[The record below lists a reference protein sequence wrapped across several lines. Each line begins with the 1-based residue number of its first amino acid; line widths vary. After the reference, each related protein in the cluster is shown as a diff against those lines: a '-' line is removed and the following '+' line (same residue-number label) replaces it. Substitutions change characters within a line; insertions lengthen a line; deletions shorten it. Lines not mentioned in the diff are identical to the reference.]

1 MACGLSEA
9 LSVKEILH
17 QAEQLEKKYDW
28 VGAADS
34 YNKTL
39 ALLSENGFSR
49 KADVTERLG
58 YALYHF
64 AFQAETPE
72 EFRERMHQAALSH
85 EKAAQFYAKTTETEK
100 GRVPRCEAMIAYIGY
115 WLASEVS
122 EKKRLLDE
130 CWRLTKEVLKDL
142 DKTGNAF
149 EYGKTYNQLSS
160 SAAERYCFESS
171 FESRKELIEEAI
183 QYGERAIILLS
194 KTNATY
200 ELAKTYVKTALYL
213 STYAEYLVSDMDE
226 KEDCYRKGL
235 DYWQKANKLSEETA
249 FLELLRSP
257 YNQLDWTIDNML
269 IQYGRALEYARKT
282 KDRYLIGTSLEVLK
296 YATGWTRVSIED
308 PDKTREIIEKVLQYA
323 KDARHQFSII
333 SYASPYYIGWIGA
346 AYANYYVTLAFYETD
361 LRKKRDLLE
370 KARVEYANAVKQAE
384 NDGYPHVIGIVH
396 DALSACSVSLAK
408 TETSS
413 EQKRKLLESANEHRK
428 ISMELSGQLERF
440 NYWNLGQWWMGL
452 ANLRAELSQ
461 IEMDNEKKK
470 NMLEEAVS
478 YGERGLQLLVKY
490 ASHRE
495 KKGDLI
501 NLGPLGLR
509 QYLCGERLHLLYG
522 LTHNDEDQKKALKA
536 FKDSAESFQ
545 KVNLVSRVAESC
557 WRIARVYDAL
567 GEHLKAAENFNLA
580 SDNYKRAVEKI
591 PQLKDLF
598 QDHAS
603 YMEAWNAIEK
613 ARHHHAEK
621 QYGQAKEH
629 YEKAAD
635 LHKSTKR
642 WNYLG
647 PNYLAWARLEEGEDL
662 SRREQTEE
670 SKDYFQKA
678 AELFA
683 EAKKSLQTKLEKIDD
698 RDEKESLVNLAK
710 ASDIREEYCL
720 GRIALEEAKI
730 LDKQGDHA
738 ASSRKYGAAA
748 DRFQGVADAMKDESD
763 RQELKPIIYLCQ
775 AWQTMTRAEAEA
787 SPDLYKEASKLFE
800 EAKDYSLDEKAKMLA
815 LGHSRFCLALEAG
828 TRYEDSRD
836 TSLHTLATQHLESAA
851 SYYLKAGFKNA
862 SEYAEATQKLL
873 DAYLYM
879 HNAKTQTDPTKKA
892 QFYMMAEKV
901 LQASAGSYLKAKH
914 PEKQEQVST
923 LLEKVKNERELALSL
938 TEVLHAPLATSTTA
952 TFTTPTPSEETP
964 TGLERF
970 ENADVQ
976 ANLIVRQKELKVGED
991 LRLEIELVNAGKG
1004 PALLIKVNEVI
1015 PQGFELIEKQDVY
1028 RVEDSYINLRGRRL
1042 DPLKTE
1048 DVKLVLKPK
1057 VQGTFVLKP
1066 TVLYLDENGKY
1077 KSHEPE
1083 SVTIVIKELGI
1094 KGWIKGE
1101 R

>member
-1 MACGLSEA
+1 ME
-9 LSVKEILH
+9 EILR
-17 QAEQLEKKYDW
+17 QAEQLEKNYDW

-34 YNKTL
+34 YEKALNLL
-39 ALLSENGFSR
+39 AQDDFS
-49 KADVTERLG
+49 KMGEIHERLG
-58 YALYHF
+58 YAFYRF
-64 AFQAETPE
+64 AFQAETNE
-72 EFRERMHQAALSH
+72 EFRERMQKADLSY
-85 EKAAQFYAKTTETEK
+85 EKAKEFYAKMAETEK
-100 GRVPRCEAMIAYIGY
+100 VAKVLRCGAMIAYLGY

-130 CWRLTKEVLKDL
+130 CWSLTKEALKCL
-142 DKTGNAF
+142 DEAGKAL
-149 EYGKTYNQLSS
+149 EYGETYNQLSS
-160 SAAERYCFESS
+160 NADERYRYELNFEI
-171 FESRKELIEEAI
+171 RKGLINEGV

-194 KTNATY
+194 KINAPH
-200 ELAKTYVKTALYL
+200 ELAKAYVKTAMYL
-213 STYAEYLVSDMDE
+213 SVSAMYLASDMDE
-226 KEDCYRKGL
+226 KEGCYRKGL
-235 DYWQKANKLSEETA
+235 DYWQKAKELSEETA
-249 FLELLRSP
+249 YLELLSMP
-257 YNQLDWTIDNML
+257 GESLDWSIDEIL
-269 IQYGRALEYARKT
+269 VQFGKALDYARKA
-282 KDRYLIGTSLEVLK
+282 KDKYLVGIALEWLK
-296 YATGWTRVSIED
+296 YATGWTRASIED
-308 PDKTREIIEKVLQYA
+308 PDRIREVTEKVLQYS
-323 KDARHQFSII
+323 KDTEHQFSVI
-333 SYASPYYIGWIGA
+333 SYASPHYVYWIGA
-346 AYANYYVTLAFYETD
+346 AYAEYYVNFALLETD
-361 LRKKRDLLE
+361 LRKKRSLLE
-370 KARVEYANAVKQAE
+370 KARVEYANALKQAE
-384 NDGYPHVIGIVH
+384 GEGYPDVIGLMH
-396 DALSACSVSLAK
+396 GELGGCLVSLTK
-408 TETSS
+408 TETNA
-413 EQKRKLLESANEHRK
+413 EEKRKLLESADEHLK
-428 ISMELSGQLERF
+428 ISLELREQLERF
-440 NYWNLGQWWMGL
+440 NYWNLGLVWMSL

-461 IEMDNEKKK
+461 LETDDEKKK
-470 NMLEEAVS
+470 NILEEAVS
-478 YGERGLQLLVKY
+478 YGERGLQLMIKY
-490 ASHRE
+490 SSHRE
-495 KKGDLI
+495 NKGDLT
-501 NLGPLGLR
+501 NMGPLGRR
-509 QYLCGERLHLLYG
+509 QYAYGERLSLLYG
-522 LTHNDEDQKKALKA
+522 LTHNDEVQRRALKA
-536 FKDSAESFQ
+536 FKDSAESYQ
-545 KVNLVSRVAESC
+545 KANLSSRVAESC
-557 WRIARVYDAL
+557 WKVGRGYDAL

-580 SDNYKRAVEKI
+580 SDNYKRAAEKI
-591 PQLKDLF
+591 PQLKDLYH
-598 QDHAS
+598 DHAS

-613 ARHHHAEK
+613 ARHHHADK

-629 YEKAAD
+629 YEKAAS
-635 LHKSTKR
+635 LHKSTTR
-642 WNYLG
+642 WNYLS

-662 SRREQTEE
+662 SRKEQTEE
-670 SKDYFQKA
+670 AKDLFQQA
-678 AELFA
+678 AKLFA
-683 EAKKSLQTKLEKIDD
+683 EAKKSIQAKLEQIED

-710 ASDIREEYCL
+710 ASDVREEYCL

-748 DRFQGVADAMKDESD
+748 DRFQGVADAIKDESD